1 VLDTVVTWFTVL
13 IGVGIERHLHADET
27 TAAGLAMVEAAR
39 FWLPPCWSHK
49 LSTVLVK
56 VKIDVL
62 VNEVV
67 VSVDVTVLR

>member
-1 VLDTVVTWFTVL
+1 MK
-13 IGVGIERHLHADET
+13 
-27 TAAGLAMVEAAR
+27 AAGLAMVEAAR

-67 VSVDVTVLR
+67 VSVDVTVLHWVSNCSRAKIVIRTLRW